1 MAHDLLCQAVKRRA
15 EAHNAQLPPAVDE
28 RIKVGDLVW
37 VYIDQVKSGVKKK
50 LAHLW
55 HGPFRVLDKKHDYAS
70 VLEIQGRLK
79 LQRVFH
85 LRPTER
91 MDSQPPVDF
100 DEGFYLPP
108 DSFEPDPDEPQVF
121 GIRA

>member
-1 MAHDLLCQAVKRRA
+1 
-15 EAHNAQLPPAVDE
+15 
-28 RIKVGDLVW
+28 
-37 VYIDQVKSGVKKK
+37 QVKSGVKKK

-70 VLEIQGRLK
+70 VLEIQRRLALRNHRLHAEVHDSRLK
-79 LQRVFH
+79 LQRVFQ

-91 MDSQPPVDF
+91 MNNQPPVDF

-121 GIRA
+121 GIRT